1 MTTEERLENLERE
14 LAATR
19 RRSRWLLG
27 GLALGLGA
35 LALVWASAAS
45 VPKAE
50 AQDAVGARGLLAN
63 ELIIVDENGKV
74 RAMLGVY
81 AGGPSL
87 GLYDENGKERATL
100 GVYAGGP
107 SLALRDENGKERAT
121 LGVYAF
127 GPGLAL
133 RDENSKD
140 RAMLVLKADG
150 PELSLRDAAGRD
162 RVALAVTAPG
172 PWLCLYDAAGN
183 GRASLGA
190 GKTATPDGK
199 LITHPESSLLFIG
212 EDGKVSWSAP

>member
-107 SLALRDENGKERAT
+107 A
-121 LGVYAF
+121 
-127 GPGLAL
+127 LAL

-212 EDGKVSWSAP
+212 ADGKVSWSAP